1 MMTEDKLKG
10 FTKQDIIGIGSTS
23 QRVRNQLVDRV
34 RKQGVVN
41 ESVLEVMSMMPRHLF
56 VDEAMKDSAY
66 KDDALPIG
74 HGQTISQPFIVA
86 RMTEELLKGEEKP
99 KKVLEVGTGSG
110 YQGAILA
117 ALFEQVYTVERIMEL
132 HQKTKTLF
140 QRMGFKNIQATH
152 SDGSWGWEQYAPYD
166 AIIATAAPD
175 QIPEQLLLQLAV
187 GGKLVIPV
195 GSQTAEQRLTVV
207 YRVSDHQ
214 FETEE
219 LELVQFV
226 PFLGG
231 SA

>member
-1 MMTEDKLKG
+1 MSLG

-23 QRVRNQLVDRV
+23 QRVRDQLIERIR
-34 RKQGVVN
+34 RKGVKN
-41 ESVLEVMSMMPRHLF
+41 EEVLEVMSKMPRHLF

-86 RMTEELLKGEEKP
+86 RMTEELLKGDKRP
-99 KKVLEVGTGSG
+99 KRILEVGTGSG
-110 YQGAILA
+110 YQAAVLA
-117 ALFEQVYTVERIMEL
+117 ALVEKVYTVERITEL
-132 HQKTKTLF
+132 HQKTKQLF
-140 QRMGFKNIQATH
+140 QRMGFRNIDASH
-152 SDGSWGWEQYAPYD
+152 SDGSWGLEKYAPYD

-175 QIPEQLLLQLAV
+175 QIPEQLLLQLDV

-195 GSQTAEQRLTVV
+195 GAQTDEQRLTVV
-207 YRVSDHQ
+207 YRVSEHQ

-219 LELVQFV
+219 LELVSFV

-231 SA
+231 AV

>member
-1 MMTEDKLKG
+1 MMEKRG

-23 QRVRNQLVDRV
+23 QRVRDQLVQRV
-34 RKQGVVN
+34 RSKGVKN
-41 ESVLEVMSMMPRHLF
+41 EEVLAVMSKMPRHLF

-86 RMTEELLKGEEKP
+86 RMTEELLKGEERP

-117 ALFEQVYTVERIMEL
+117 ALFDEIYTVERIREL
-132 HQKTKTLF
+132 HEKTKKLF
-140 QRMGFKNIQATH
+140 QLMGFKNIYPHYT
-152 SDGSWGWEQYAPYD
+152 DGSWGLERQAPFD

-175 QIPEQLLLQLAV
+175 DIPEQLLLQLKV
-187 GGKLVIPV
+187 GGRLVIPV
-195 GSQTAEQRLTVV
+195 GTQTADQRLTVV
-207 YRVSDHQ
+207 YRISDHQ

-219 LELVQFV
+219 LELVKFV

-231 SA
+231 AV